1 MAPLRTPTIRR
12 AVVTALLA
20 LGALGFMPGVAS
32 AAQPATLRLLGTDP
46 AYKSTTFTTAGGSTV
61 TGVAGLFR
69 LRITPAGG
77 TAVERRG
84 FCVDAFHLIG
94 PNTDYAVSL
103 RTSDDDPR
111 LATDRYGEAGWL
123 IQSAESL
130 VAAAPSGARALE
142 AGALQTAVW
151 QLTDQVRESAPTAD
165 AALNARTAELRA
177 LAAGRAIGGPIT
189 VAPASNRGC
198 AGRSTVALTLTG
210 RPGSTATLAVAGA
223 TGTVSPAE
231 VRFAADGTAQASVTS
246 STPGTVSVT
255 ARSEGGTLTRIARS
269 TTGATTPQETLVLV
283 PQSYSATASVVFEDC
298 GVIPFEEP
306 PTTPTTPTTPSVP
319 VAPLETP
326 TAKPVAPATP
336 PADAAPRTPSQTS
349 PRFTVTKRGPKR
361 VRAGG
366 RARYTITVVNR
377 GTTTLPRLTLTD
389 VLPRGMSLTRTPAGS
404 RLRGGSLV
412 WRLAPLK
419 AGKSRRV
426 RVNVRVD
433 SDIAG
438 RRCNTAIARGPG
450 IISRKARACTV
461 VKAVRRAI
469 SPAVTA

>member
-1 MAPLRTPTIRR
+1 MASLRTPTIRR
-12 AVVTALLA
+12 AVVTALVA
-20 LGALGFMPGVAS
+20 LGALGFVPGVAS

-46 AYKSTTFTTAGGSTV
+46 AYKSTTFTTTGGSTV
-61 TGVAGLFR
+61 TGGTGLFR

-77 TAVERRG
+77 TAVERSG
-84 FCVDAFHLIG
+84 FCVDALHVINA
-94 PNTDYAVSL
+94 NTNYAVSL

-111 LATDRYGEAGWL
+111 LATSRYGEAAWL

-130 VAAAPSGARALE
+130 IAAAPSSARALE

-151 QLTDQVRESAPTAD
+151 QLTDQVRETAPSGD

-177 LAAGRAIGGPIT
+177 LAAGRAIGGQIT
-189 VAPASNRGC
+189 LAPASNRGC

-210 RPGSTATLAVAGA
+210 RPGSVATLAVAGA
-223 TGTVSPAE
+223 TGTVSPAQ
-231 VRFAADGTAQASVTS
+231 VRFGADGTAEASVAS

-255 ARSEGGTLTRIARS
+255 ARSEGGTLTRVARS
-269 TTGATTPQETLVLV
+269 STGATTPQETLVLV

-306 PTTPTTPTTPSVP
+306 PTTPTTPSVP

-349 PRFTVTKRGPKR
+349 PRFTLTKRGPKR

-438 RRCNTAIARGPG
+438 RRCNTAIVRGPG
-450 IISRKARACTV
+450 IAGRKARACTV